1 MPLTLVDGLI
11 LAAVGF
17 AVVAGWRAGFI
28 ATAYGLVTWV
38 AALLGGIALQA
49 PLAGWLLP
57 LVSWPAPIVRA
68 TVFVLVVLLLEGIF
82 SVGRRLV
89 VAPFAGALRRSA
101 PLAAADRVLGVVPAV
116 ARAGLVIAVA
126 LAALLALPL
135 GNDVRAAIDGSRLAR
150 ALIAQVSVVQPLLG
164 QLVGEGD
171 GAPLLVTRLGA
182 DDRQSLDLPSDLV
195 LEPDPAAERQ
205 LVALA
210 NEERAAH
217 GIAPL
222 ELDPRLVPVARAHAS
237 EMFRLRYF
245 SHASPLTGSPFERLA
260 AAGIGYTRAGE
271 NLAYARSVATAHR
284 GLMESPG
291 HRENILRPEF
301 RRIGVGVVAAGPYGR
316 MFTQLFLS
324 P

>member
-1 MPLTLVDGLI
+1 MTLVDAI
-11 LAAVGF
+11 IV
-17 AVVAGWRAGFI
+17 AVVVVAVIAGWRSGFI
-28 ATAYGLVTWV
+28 VTTYGLLTWA
-38 AALLGGIALQA
+38 AALLAGIALQA
-49 PLAGWLLP
+49 PLTEALAP
-57 LVSWPAPIVRA
+57 LVPWPPAAVRA
-68 TVFVLVVLLLEGIF
+68 VIFVAIVILLE
-82 SVGRRLV
+82 SVFALGGRYL
-89 VAPFAGALRRSA
+89 VAPLSRALHRIA
-101 PLAAADRVLGVVPAV
+101 PLAAADRVLGVFPAV
-116 ARAGLVIAVA
+116 VRAVLVIAVA
-126 LAALLALPL
+126 LAALLVLPL

-182 DDRQSLDLPSDLV
+182 DDRQTLDLPADLA
-195 LEPDPAAERQ
+195 LEVDAEAERQ

-210 NEERAAH
+210 NEERAAR
-217 GIAPL
+217 GLAPL
-222 ELDPRLVPVARAHAS
+222 ELDPRLVPVARAHS
-237 EMFRLRYF
+237 TEMFRQRYF
-245 SHASPLTGSPFERLA
+245 SHTSAATGSPFDRIT

-301 RRIGVGVVAAGPYGR
+301 TRIGVGVISAGPYGR
-316 MFTQLFLS
+316 MFTQLFLT